1 MGCFSQS
8 TSQNKN
14 FCDMISLKS
23 WRPDLNPSHNQHT
36 IVQTG
41 LEERTWNASKYFKK
55 FCSGLYELSNLYL
68 TQDLRILLKILRNP
82 DDTYLIQEVSVAF

>member
-68 TQDLRILLKILRNP
+68 TQDLKVYTLMIKYDQSKTEKLR
-82 DDTYLIQEVSVAF
+82 

>member
-1 MGCFSQS
+1 
-8 TSQNKN
+8 
-14 FCDMISLKS
+14 MISLKS

-55 FCSGLYELSNLYL
+55 ICSGLHELSNFYL
-68 TQDLRILLKILRNP
+68 TQDLIHSLSVRK
-82 DDTYLIQEVSVAF
+82 TYLDPT

>member
-1 MGCFSQS
+1 
-8 TSQNKN
+8 
-14 FCDMISLKS
+14 MISLKS

-68 TQDLRILLKILRNP
+68 TQDLSTMKKTLSYSSKDNRIPL
-82 DDTYLIQEVSVAF
+82 VSYYSISVENFSEG

>member
-1 MGCFSQS
+1 
-8 TSQNKN
+8 
-14 FCDMISLKS
+14 MISLKS

-55 FCSGLYELSNLYL
+55 FCSGLYELSNLYF
-68 TQDLRILLKILRNP
+68 TQDLNVSRSFGDFENCTNRFKLLKKFL
-82 DDTYLIQEVSVAF
+82 